1 MGAPQPAGTVP
12 VAQRDWGAWFKE
24 HTREVGFGVG
34 AVVVLFA
41 AGWLYVTSEAR
52 KQAFAAQALTQAR
65 SDAEAGN
72 LPLAA
77 SDLSRIIDRYGGSA
91 AADEA
96 AVLLYEIRLI
106 QGQSAEAVKD
116 LQGFVQKGHP
126 KYMLASAWSLL
137 GGGLEDQHKYKDA
150 AAAYRRA
157 SEEATHDFLKAQY
170 LLDAGRTLA
179 LANDSAASRAAYAE
193 VIQKYGE
200 LGQAA
205 EARVRLGELGGSVP
219 APPSEKPAAKNA
231 G

>member
-1 MGAPQPAGTVP
+1 MGAPQPVGTP
-12 VAQRDWGAWFKE
+12 QGAQRDWGAWIKE
-24 HTREVGFGVG
+24 HTRELGFGVG
-34 AVVVLFA
+34 AVMVLAA

-77 SDLSRIIDRYGGSA
+77 NDLSRIIDRYAGSN

-96 AVLLYEIRLI
+96 AVLLNQIRLV
-106 QGQSAEAVKD
+106 QGQTADAVKD
-116 LQGFVQKGHP
+116 LQSFVQKGHQ
-126 KYMLASAWSLL
+126 KYVLASAWSLL
-137 GGGLEDQHKYKDA
+137 GGGLEEQHKYRDA
-150 AAAYRRA
+150 AQAYRRA

-179 LANDSAASRAAYAE
+179 VAGDSTASRAAYAE

-200 LGQAA
+200 LAQAA
-205 EARVRLGELGGSVP
+205 EARVRLGELGGT
-219 APPSEKPAAKNA
+219 APPATVKAPPRSA

>member
-1 MGAPQPAGTVP
+1 MGAPQPAGSVP
-12 VAQRDWGAWFKE
+12 VAQRDWGVWFKE
-24 HTREVGFGVG
+24 HSREIAFGLG
-34 AVVVLFA
+34 AVLILVA

-52 KQAFAAQALTQAR
+52 KQAFASQALTQAR

-77 SDLSRIIDRYGGSA
+77 SDLSRIIDRYGGSN

-96 AVLLYEIRLI
+96 AVLLNEIRLI
-106 QGQSAEAVKD
+106 QGQSAEAIKD
-116 LQGFVQKGHP
+116 LQTFVQKGHP
-126 KYMLASAWSLL
+126 KYVLASAWSLL
-137 GGGLEDQHKYKDA
+137 GGGLEDQHKYKEA
-150 AAAYRRA
+150 AQAYRRA

-179 LANDSAASRAAYAE
+179 IAGDSTASRAAYTE

-205 EARVRLGELGGSVP
+205 EARVRLGELGGAVP
-219 APPSEKPAAKNA
+219 ATKTKPAAGSA